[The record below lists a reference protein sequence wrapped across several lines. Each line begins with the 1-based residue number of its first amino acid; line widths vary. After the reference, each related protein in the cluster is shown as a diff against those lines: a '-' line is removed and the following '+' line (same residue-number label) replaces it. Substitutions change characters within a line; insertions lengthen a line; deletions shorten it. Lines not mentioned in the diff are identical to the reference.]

1 MTALT
6 TPSLS
11 LPSLSD
17 ENGISAYFR
26 HVNALPM
33 LSVDEEYMLA
43 KRWQEH
49 EEPDAAHKLVTS
61 HLRLVAKIA
70 WRYRGYGLPFADLV
84 SEGNVG
90 LMKAVRKFDPEKGFR
105 LSTYAMWWIRA
116 SITEFVLKSWSMV
129 RLGSMNAQ
137 KKLFFSLNRAKKKLS
152 IIDNG
157 ELNPEDAKQLSKYLD
172 ANEDDVFRVNRRL
185 TQRDFSLNKPVTDED
200 GGGEFLDFLADE
212 SPNAEDIVCERDEAD
227 YQSALIRD
235 AMKTLKPRDAEIL
248 AARWLTDEQP
258 SLESLGEKY
267 GISRE
272 RVRQLEERA
281 MRKVKE
287 YIHAAMSEEN
297 ETLIAA

>member
-6 TPSLS
+6 
-11 LPSLSD
+11 LPSLSED
-17 ENGISAYFR
+17 QGMGAFFR
-26 HVNALPM
+26 QVNAIPM

-43 KRWQEH
+43 KQWQEH
-49 EEPDAAHKLVTS
+49 EERDAAHRLVTS
-61 HLRLVAKIA
+61 HLRLVGKIA

-90 LMKAVRKFDPEKGFR
+90 LMKAVRKFDPDKGFR

-137 KKLFFSLNRAKKKLS
+137 KKLFFSLNLAKKKLA
-152 IIDNG
+152 ILDNG
-157 ELNPEDAKQLSKYLD
+157 ELTPEDSEKLADYLN
-172 ANEDDVFRVNRRL
+172 AAEDDVVNINRRL
-185 TQRDFSLNKPVTDED
+185 SQRDFSLNKPITDEE
-200 GGGEFLDFLADE
+200 GGGEFLDFIADDSPNPETIVADADE
-212 SPNAEDIVCERDEAD
+212 EN
-227 YQSALIRD
+227 YQSGLIRD
-235 AMKTLKPRDAEIL
+235 ALKTLDPRDAEIL
-248 AARWLTDEQP
+248 SARWLTDDQP
-258 SLESLGEKY
+258 SLESLGKEY

-287 YIHAAMSEEN
+287 YIQAATEDEE
-297 ETLIAA
+297 TPALAAAG